1 VISSASDA
9 TENAKPAQ
17 TLLIV
22 PPVKQTLWPCSLLNA
37 NVNLATTIIK
47 IQTIF
52 FAYPAILNVSL
63 VMNTIYALIVS
74 PRNMLLFVFV
84 LLKNAPG
91 AI

>member
-17 TLLIV
+17 TRLIV

-37 NVNLATTIIK
+37 NVNLATSIIK
-47 IQTIF
+47 AQIIF
-52 FAYPAILNVSL
+52 FAYHATLNASI
-63 VMNTIYALIVS
+63 VMNTTFALTAN
-74 PRNMLLFVFV
+74 PKNLLRFVFV
-84 LLKNAPG
+84 QIKYAPG